1 MPLALR
7 LRLPRSRQ
15 RWCAR
20 TGLGGGGWRLRGL
33 AARRADRPRRT
44 PCTTCPRYPCTAGEQ
59 THTHTLTQTD
69 ARRWSISQETR
80 REAGEVF
87 ASVCSSLALRPR
99 RTRTRPRS
107 SLDNIA
113 KLQDAETSLCVSS
126 VRGVMNNS
134 DCRSFS
140 GLQWEVRKTKQSTR
154 KRCNYSLLDVSPVM
168 IRRGYTSRT
177 KIQSA
182 PLATC
187 GG

>member
-1 MPLALR
+1 MCSYRPWWWWMASSRSCSSEGRSTSPHALHHVST
-7 LRLPRSRQ
+7 LPMY
-15 RWCAR
+15 C
-20 TGLGGGGWRLRGL
+20 GG
-33 AARRADRPRRT
+33 T
-44 PCTTCPRYPCTAGEQ
+44 N
-59 THTHTLTQTD
+59 THTLTQTD